1 MRVRPPGHW
10 ADFPRAAA
18 SPALGCSEPQTPPQ
32 KSQLSPNPVDR
43 RCRPT
48 WLGEA
53 VSCHPDGV
61 LIGAT
66 CRDRGGVPATREGSR
81 QQHNEQ
87 PRGQRGGLKAE
98 QHGCR
103 PQPGADMEKFQA
115 AMLLGAVGDALG
127 FGHAARESS
136 GSGARVQEEMGK
148 GGGLD
153 HLVLSP
159 ETWPVSDNTIMHVA
173 TAGALVTDFWCLDDL
188 YREMVRRYVDVLE
201 KLPEQRADPATLEG
215 CSQLKPDNYLLAWHT
230 PFNEK
235 GSGFGAATKAM
246 CVGMRY
252 WQPERLET
260 LVEVSVECGR
270 MTHNHPTGFLGSLC
284 TALLASYAI
293 QGKRLEQWGR
303 DMLRTVPLAEEYCK
317 KTIRH
322 LAEYQE
328 HWFYFEAKW
337 QFYLEERK
345 IIEDTENEAS
355 FPDHY
360 DAEER
365 EKTYRKWSSEGRGGR
380 RGHDA
385 PMIAYDALLGAKG
398 SWTELCRRA
407 MFHGGE
413 SGATGA
419 IAGCL
424 FGLLHGLDAVPAGL
438 YRELEHQEELRRL
451 GEALHRLSSQE
462 NPRSSKVC
470 SDKTPVNVQA
480 LKKKVGRVTC
490 HPAVQAVLSS
500 LLLYLTDREDA
511 ALGPPAAR
519 RAEGMASRAP
529 GPQDAQRRPTRFQ
542 LLQARF
548 MGSGRE
554 PRLKRTREV
563 GRLIFKDKQGPGRSL
578 VAATIHKLLE
588 KAGEAAGRP
597 APGREPPGREKPR
610 ALPAGRSSVKTMLKV
625 FLAAEEKQAA
635 EQPPV
640 GPPAAEGGP
649 AAKAKVKAGGRSAA
663 LARLRE
669 KFAQSGG
676 RCAEAG
682 LLPRRAEE
690 RTKRRTPRRPL
701 HRPEPRVF
709 RVATLASSCLRAP
722 PARLLA
728 CSTEPALPFS
738 VATVVCGPR
747 SWLSYGTRVTHTGVG
762 PVPRGETG
770 TSPDA
775 AENPGGSRGPGW
787 RPPQPSTARLAAA
800 RDGLETGLPGVEAE
814 GVPPAAPAAAS
825 PGGEAHPGRRPAS
838 SALGPARP
846 GGHGAAQGAGE
857 VSLGLRPGPSG
868 GGAGAGPE
876 VTWTV
881 CSSEDEMDTA
891 SVDWVPEPL
900 FAVQESFREEK
911 APGHIPPLAALTAPS
926 AQAARRTQPAMEPPQ
941 VTVRL
946 PVVHTMP
953 PPPTTPQRASGDQ
966 GWGPLGGVIE
976 TGNPGAPHCP
986 TAESG
991 SRGARPQ
998 GAGAEPRLAATRGIA
1013 ARGPDLPAAVSTTEP
1028 QNSSLGGKDAR
1039 PGPEASQ
1046 WLLKPKDVRG
1056 EDARGEDA
1064 SPLSSEPPLLSEPQE
1079 RPGGGDTSAW
1089 ENRGRGHTGCAPRGQ
1104 QAQAPTARDSRSG
1117 TRVPAWPAAPAGA
1130 GTSPPSEQEG
1140 RGRPP
1145 PRMESAGRVPTAAGS
1160 AGSDLGEKRAS
1171 SSNEETPPGVRAPR
1185 QEPVGSAS
1193 RNPPAPSPRNL
1204 AAGPREGRGAGW
1216 PAGPGLM
1223 AVVPEESPRQPS
1235 GHSSALGS
1243 PPGPTQEAPGAPTL
1257 AVQPHLA
1264 APGQLATDD
1273 VATGGVK
1280 VEAGDRVTG
1289 SAQQRPRGDSL
1300 ELPTPV
1306 PGLPEP
1312 LGAHGAGTP
1321 RLQLP
1326 EKQRAEGRAGLSS
1339 SEQLPLG
1346 ARPSHQPGPSSTA
1359 ADGPWGHRVVPK
1371 HPGLQAS
1378 GQVEGGERA
1387 DLGTRESHRGRE
1399 EGSPGAVSWDGPG
1412 RKGEGLRGERSGSRG
1427 VRESGSRP
1435 QEEAL
1440 GRHAGKGPELPQR
1453 HQAGHAEGLLEERRA
1468 PAAESQAPSLS
1479 GSPALPAQAQL
1490 SQMVPPN
1497 STRPASGSGG
1507 VTLAVGRNEAPQVPA
1522 PRGGQGGPRVLLGEG
1537 QSPTAPSPR
1546 EGEIQAP
1553 SSIQKGQTWVS
1564 PSLRKGQ
1571 NRAPPSIQEGQS
1583 QVAPSIQKGQSQAAP
1598 SPRERE
1604 IQASSSIQKG
1614 QTWVSPSLR
1623 KGQSRAPSSIQEGRS
1638 QAGPSPG
1645 EREIQAPSSIQEGR
1659 SRAAASL
1666 RKGQSL
1672 EGQSPAAPSPQK
1684 GEIQAPSSIQKGQSP
1699 AAPSFQPA
1707 PGSAVPTLKLGSSL
1721 APRGPA
1727 QEGPPD
1733 APGVGRGR
1741 RGPQLAK
1748 YRAQSF
1754 SDQRSFEL
1762 SFRPTILRAG
1772 DKYRPPQ

>member
-1 MRVRPPGHW
+1 
-10 ADFPRAAA
+10 
-18 SPALGCSEPQTPPQ
+18 
-32 KSQLSPNPVDR
+32 
-43 RCRPT
+43 
-48 WLGEA
+48 
-53 VSCHPDGV
+53 
-61 LIGAT
+61 
-66 CRDRGGVPATREGSR
+66 
-81 QQHNEQ
+81 
-87 PRGQRGGLKAE
+87 
-98 QHGCR
+98 
-103 PQPGADMEKFQA
+103 MEKFQA

-159 ETWPVSDNTIMHVA
+159 EMWPVSDNTIMHLA

-252 WQPERLET
+252 WQPGRLET

-284 TALLASYAI
+284 TALFASYAV

-355 FPDHY
+355 FPDRY

-424 FGLLHGLDAVPAGL
+424 FGLLHGLDAVPVGL
-438 YRELEHQEELRRL
+438 YRALEHQEELRRL

-480 LKKKVGRVTC
+480 LKKKVGQVTC
-490 HPAVQAVLSS
+490 HPALRAVLSS

-511 ALGPPAAR
+511 AAGPPAAR
-519 RAEGMASRAP
+519 RAQGMASRAP
-529 GPQDAQRRPTRFQ
+529 EPQDAQRRPTRFQ

-563 GRLIFKDKQGPGRSL
+563 GRLIFRDKQGPGRGV

-610 ALPAGRSSVKTMLKV
+610 ALPAGRSSVKSILKV

-640 GPPAAEGGP
+640 EPPAAVGGP
-649 AAKAKVKAGGRSAA
+649 AAKPKVKAGGRSAA

-669 KFAQSGG
+669 KVAQSGG
-676 RCAEAG
+676 LCAEAG

-690 RTKRRTPRRPL
+690 RTKKRTPRRPL
-701 HRPEPRVF
+701 HRPELRVL

-747 SWLSYGTRVTHTGVG
+747 SWLSHGTRVTHTGVG
-762 PVPRGETG
+762 RAPRGDTG

-775 AENPGGSRGPGW
+775 AESPGGSGEPGW
-787 RPPQPSTARLAAA
+787 RPPQPSTPRLAAS

-814 GVPPAAPAAAS
+814 CVPPAAPAAAS
-825 PGGEAHPGRRPAS
+825 PGGEAHPGLKPAS
-838 SALGPARP
+838 SALGPASP
-846 GGHGAAQGAGE
+846 GGQGAAQGAGD
-857 VSLGLRPGPSG
+857 VSLGPRPGLSG

-876 VTWTV
+876 VTVAV

-926 AQAARRTQPAMEPPQ
+926 AHAARRTQPAMEPPQ

-953 PPPTTPQRASGDQ
+953 PPPATPQRAPGDQ
-966 GWGPLGGVIE
+966 GWGPLGVVIE
-976 TGNPGAPHCP
+976 TGNPGAPHSP

-998 GAGAEPRLAATRGIA
+998 GAGAEPRLAATRGTA
-1013 ARGPDLPAAVSTTEP
+1013 ARGPDLPAAVSTTGP

-1039 PGPEASQ
+1039 PGPGASQ

-1056 EDARGEDA
+1056 EDLGGENA
-1064 SPLSSEPPLLSEPQE
+1064 SPLSSEPPLPSEPQGG
-1079 RPGGGDTSAW
+1079 PGGDAGAW
-1089 ENRGRGHTGCAPRGQ
+1089 ENRGRGHTGCAPGGQ
-1104 QAQAPTARDSRSG
+1104 QAPAPTARGSKRPESPVHR
-1117 TRVPAWPAAPAGA
+1117 T
-1130 GTSPPSEQEG
+1130 PPSEQEG

-1145 PRMESAGRVPTAAGS
+1145 PRLESAGCVPTAAGS
-1160 AGSDLGEKRAS
+1160 AGSDLGEERAS
-1171 SSNEETPPGVRAPR
+1171 SSNEKTPPGVRAPR

-1204 AAGPREGRGAGW
+1204 AAGLQEGKGAGW
-1216 PAGPGLM
+1216 PTGPGLM
-1223 AVVPEESPRQPS
+1223 GVVPEESARQPG

-1243 PPGPTQEAPGAPTL
+1243 PPGPTQEAPSAPTL

-1264 APGQLATDD
+1264 APGHLAAGD
-1273 VATGGVK
+1273 VATGGEK
-1280 VEAGDRVTG
+1280 VEAGNRVTG
-1289 SAQQRPRGDSL
+1289 SARQRPRGDSL
-1300 ELPTPV
+1300 ELPTPA

-1312 LGAHGAGTP
+1312 QGTHGAGAPRP
-1321 RLQLP
+1321 RLP
-1326 EKQRAEGRAGLSS
+1326 ETQQAEGRAGLSS

-1346 ARPSHQPGPSSTA
+1346 ARPSHQPGPSSAA
-1359 ADGPWGHRVVPK
+1359 ADGRWGGRVAPK
-1371 HPGLQAS
+1371 HPDLQAS

-1387 DLGTRESHRGRE
+1387 GLGTRESRRGRE
-1399 EGSPGAVSWDGPG
+1399 EGSPGAVSRDGSG

-1440 GRHAGKGPELPQR
+1440 GRHAGKGPELPRRQ
-1453 HQAGHAEGLLEERRA
+1453 QAGHAKGLPEERRA
-1468 PAAESQAPSLS
+1468 PAAESKAPSLS
-1479 GSPALPAQAQL
+1479 GSPALPAQAQV

-1497 STRPASGSGG
+1497 SAQPASGSGG
-1507 VTLAVGRNEAPQVPA
+1507 VMLAAGRNEAPQVPA
-1522 PRGGQGGPRVLLGEG
+1522 PRDGQGGPRVLLGEG
-1537 QSPTAPSPR
+1537 QSPAAPSPR

-1571 NRAPPSIQEGQS
+1571 SRAPPSIQKGQSQAAPSPWEGQS

-1598 SPRERE
+1598 SPWEGE
-1604 IQASSSIQKG
+1604 IQAPSSIQKG

-1623 KGQSRAPSSIQEGRS
+1623 KGQSQAPSSIQEGRS

-1659 SRAAASL
+1659 SWAAPSL

-1672 EGQSPAAPSPQK
+1672 EGQSLAAPSPQEGQSQAAPSIQK
-1684 GEIQAPSSIQKGQSP
+1684 GQTWVSPSLRKGQSQAPSSIQEGRSQAGPSPGEREIQAPSSIQEGRSWAAPSLRKGQSLEGQSLAAPSPQEGEIQAPSSIQKGRSP
-1699 AAPSFQPA
+1699 AAPSFQPV
-1707 PGSAVPTLKLGSSL
+1707 PGSAVPTPKLGSSL
-1721 APRGPA
+1721 VPRGPA
-1727 QEGPPD
+1727 QEGPTD
-1733 APGVGRGR
+1733 APRVGRGR

-1762 SFRPTILRAG
+1762 SFRPTILRAS